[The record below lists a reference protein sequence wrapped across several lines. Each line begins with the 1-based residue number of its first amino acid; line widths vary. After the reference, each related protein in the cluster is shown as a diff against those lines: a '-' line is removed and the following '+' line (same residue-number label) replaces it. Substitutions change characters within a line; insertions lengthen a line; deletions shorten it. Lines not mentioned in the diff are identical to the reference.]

1 MGRQGVMG
9 VYTGR
14 HRLVASISGAEAEGS
29 SFAIILPASLSN
41 VLHEPV
47 AIHTELSAFIPC
59 N

>member
-1 MGRQGVMG
+1 MG